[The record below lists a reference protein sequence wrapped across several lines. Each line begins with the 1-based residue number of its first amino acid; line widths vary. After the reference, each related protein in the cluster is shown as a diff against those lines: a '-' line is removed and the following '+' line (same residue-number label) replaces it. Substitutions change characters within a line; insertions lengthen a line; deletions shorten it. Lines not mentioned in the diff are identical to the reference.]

1 MIKTIETQNCISFN
15 ILGKNRLASAE
26 FNSMNWDHIVEEDLE
41 KVLSLNKHAKELK
54 WFWFARL
61 IVPDGF
67 EPKNAAILLMKEVS
81 SWVDKRQNVAVY
93 DCINPYGRLS
103 LEGII
108 KLNLLFGF
116 KLLDP
121 KGVMVR
127 LPKKMRNEEN
137 ESV

>member
-1 MIKTIETQNCISFN
+1 MIKIIESPYSITFN

-26 FNSMNWDHIVEEDLE
+26 FNGMDWNHIEESHFE
-41 KVLSLNKHAKELK
+41 KVLSLNEQAKELK

-67 EPKNAAILLMKEVS
+67 EPKNAAILLMKAVS
-81 SWVDKRQNVAVY
+81 SWIDKQQNVAIY

-103 LEGII
+103 LDGII

-121 KGVMVR
+121 SGVMIR
-127 LPKKMRNEEN
+127 LPRK
-137 ESV
+137 

>member
-1 MIKTIETQNCISFN
+1 MIKIIETQDYISFN
-15 ILGKNRLASAE
+15 IFSKNRLASAE
-26 FNSMNWDHIVEEDLE
+26 FNGMNWDLIGEEDFK
-41 KVLSLNKHAKELK
+41 KVLSLNEHSKELN

-81 SWVDKRQNVAVY
+81 SWVDKQQNVAIF

-103 LEGII
+103 LDGII

-127 LPKKMRNEEN
+127 LPKKMRNE
-137 ESV
+137 